1 MPASS
6 RYWPKWTFLARKEEV
21 ISLLPTHRLIRLL
34 VGGAFLWLLALL
46 VPGGWLAGVF
56 YLFLLGVLCWR
67 DIQTIPHASQ
77 LTARRE
83 LPPRFSLDAEHSI
96 TLVIKNH
103 STQAVQMLVRDE
115 LPNVFEL
122 LSENIAGE
130 IPAHGEAR
138 LVYSLRA
145 VRRGAYSFGNVV
157 LRVRHGLGLIQ
168 KQLSLAVPDTAKIY
182 PNFRGLGEYQLLAKI
197 ERRDE
202 VVRKPRKTRAPG
214 TDFENLRPYI
224 PGEDLRNVDWKATAR
239 RGALISRNKQVEK
252 GQQLAVLLDAGRLM
266 AESVGSYSKLEHA
279 LKATIMLSFV
289 AQRRGDAL
297 AVASFSNQI
306 ESFLPIVRGPTLVPR
321 VLESVYAVQVRP
333 VESDYWQ
340 VIAEM
345 MSMLRRRS
353 LVILLTDVLDAA
365 ASAGLINNLTRAA
378 ERHLVLCVVLSNPKV
393 RAVAQHIPATVE
405 QTYQKAAAA
414 DLLRRRRLALEHMR
428 ARGIL
433 VLESDPEHLNI
444 HLVQRYLE
452 IRQADLQ

>member
-1 MPASS
+1 M
-6 RYWPKWTFLARKEEV
+6 
-21 ISLLPTHRLIRLL
+21 IRLL
-34 VGGAFLWLLALL
+34 VAGAFLWLLAMLIP
-46 VPGGWLAGVF
+46 VGWLAGVL
-56 YLFLLGVLCWR
+56 YLLVLAALCWW
-67 DIQTIPHASQ
+67 DVQTSPRSSN

-103 STQAVQMLVRDE
+103 AAQAVQIQVRDE
-115 LPNVFEL
+115 LPNVLQL
-122 LSENIAGE
+122 LTEDIGGKV
-130 IPAHGEAR
+130 PANGEAH
-138 LVYSLRA
+138 LVYFVRA
-145 VRRGAYSFGNVV
+145 VRRGAYPFGNVV
-157 LRVRHGLGLIQ
+157 LRIRSGLGLIQ
-168 KQLSLAVPDTAKIY
+168 KQIFLSVPDTAKIY
-182 PNFRGLGEYQLLAKI
+182 PNFHGLGEYQLLAKI
-197 ERRDE
+197 DRRDE
-202 VVRKPRKTRAPG
+202 VVRKPRKLKAPG

-239 RGALISRNKQVEK
+239 RGSLISRNKQVEK

-266 AESVGSYSKLEHA
+266 AESIGNYSKLEHA

-289 AQRRGDAL
+289 AQKRGDAL
-297 AVASFSNQI
+297 AVACFSNKI
-306 ESFLPIVRGPTLVPR
+306 ESFLPMVRGPSLVPR

-340 VIAEM
+340 VIAEA

-365 ASAGLINNLTRAA
+365 ASAGLINNLTRAT

-393 RAVAQHIPATVE
+393 RNLAQVIPKTVAE
-405 QTYQKAAAA
+405 TYQKAAAA